1 MIRRGNK
8 RRGNKR
14 RGNKRT
20 KHRASNSDQAPRPET
35 PLSGL
40 QRFEEDARQKRRS
53 WLRRP
58 QIHPST
64 FEEPLENEVETAEEV
79 AERARKQNE
88 LAKKLGWEPE
98 RLARFKQLVLRY
110 GKDPTIAN
118 YLQIRR
124 DFPEAEVE
132 VGIFSGID
140 APFKLEE
147 KLAGQD
153 FDPLLIAGALDADEP
168 DIDAVCLRLL
178 ELLEARRN
186 LPKEGVGFIEER
198 RKAISDATVNYL
210 IVEMFEAI
218 DRCGSWIRIPASL
231 VVLLREQL
239 CGSNPDVH
247 QLYLTQQR
255 FRQAAFNAGLNF
267 QHKPSVRKL
276 AAAAGV
282 SRGTAQRWL
291 ADKHF
296 QRLFDDGRRFAASR
310 DFKKWK
316 KTVENAPHE
325 KRAGAPA
332 GVPSKN
338 T

>member
-1 MIRRGNK
+1 MIS
-8 RRGNKR
+8 RGNKR

-40 QRFEEDARQKRRS
+40 QQFAEDARQKRRS

-64 FEEPLENEVETAEEV
+64 FEEPLENEVETDEEV
-79 AERARKQNE
+79 AERVRKQNE

-110 GKDPTIAN
+110 GKDPTTAT

-124 DFPEAEVE
+124 EFPEAEVE

-147 KLAGQD
+147 KLAGQG
-153 FDPLLIAGALDADEP
+153 FDPMLLVGALAAYEP

-178 ELLEARRN
+178 ELLEAKRN
-186 LPKEGVGFIEER
+186 LPKEGVGFIEAR

-218 DRCGSWIRIPASL
+218 DRCGGWIRIPTSL

-239 CGSNPDVH
+239 CGSSPDLH
-247 QLYLTQQR
+247 QQYLSQKR
-255 FRQAAFNAGLNF
+255 FRQAAFNAGLSF
-267 QHKPSVRKL
+267 EQTGKPISVRKL
-276 AAAAGV
+276 AAANDV
-282 SRGTAQRWL
+282 SPATAERWI
-291 ADKHF
+291 AHKHF
-296 QRLFDDGRRFAASR
+296 QRLFDSGRKLAASKHFLER
-310 DFKKWK
+310 K
-316 KTVENAPHE
+316 KTVEAAH
-325 KRAGAPA
+325 KRRAGARA

-338 T
+338 F

>member
-1 MIRRGNK
+1 MGAIRPQSCFACGRESHSNFAERGMIS
-8 RRGNKR
+8 RGNKR

-35 PLSGL
+35 PLNRL
-40 QRFEEDARQKRRS
+40 QRFAEDARQKRRS

-79 AERARKQNE
+79 VERARKQNE

-98 RLARFKQLVLRY
+98 RLARFKQLVLGY
-110 GKDPTIAN
+110 EKDPTIAN

-124 DFPEAEVE
+124 DFPEVEVE

-147 KLAGQD
+147 KLAGQG
-153 FDPLLIAGALDADEP
+153 FDPMLIVGALDAYEP
-168 DIDAVCLRLL
+168 DIDEVCLRLL
-178 ELLEARRN
+178 ELLEAKHN

-218 DRCGSWIRIPASL
+218 DRCGRWICIPASL

-247 QLYLTQQR
+247 QLYLTEQR
-255 FRQAAFNAGLNF
+255 FRNAASIAERHF
-267 QHKPSVRKL
+267 QRTGEQISVRDL

-282 SRGTAQRWL
+282 S
-291 ADKHF
+291 
-296 QRLFDDGRRFAASR
+296 
-310 DFKKWK
+310 
-316 KTVENAPHE
+316 
-325 KRAGAPA
+325 
-332 GVPSKN
+332 
-338 T
+338 